1 MIQAVLE
8 ITIKF
13 LTELISFE
21 LPVYMYIWFAV
32 LFICSMIVEIVQLA
46 IAKESILNS
55 ILKRIGIKIVSL
67 LVVLIIGVLGS
78 NFFAQVVE
86 DAVNKESNLVYYIL
100 STTIA
105 TALTIIEP
113 IIEMVKKF
121 IKEQTNLAFAN
132 FTVSII
138 CLSVTFQAVSS
149 IFSDY
154 YILATPYKVVLIIAS
169 AIGIVYLVKF
179 DQNNLDVNSES
190 VQSNKND

>member
-32 LFICSMIVEIVQLA
+32 LFIFSMIVEIVQLA
-46 IAKESILNS
+46 IDKESILNS

-86 DAVNKESNLVYYIL
+86 GAVNKESNLVYYIL

-113 IIEMVKKF
+113 IIETMKKF

-138 CLSVTFQAVSS
+138 CLSVTFQAVSN

-154 YILATPYKVVLIIAS
+154 FILAIPYKVVLIIAS

>member
-21 LPVYMYIWFAV
+21 LPVYMYIWFV
-32 LFICSMIVEIVQLA
+32 ILFIFSMIVEIVQLA

-55 ILKRIGIKIVSL
+55 ILKRIGIKILSL

-113 IIEMVKKF
+113 IIETMKKF

-132 FTVSII
+132 FTASII
-138 CLSVTFQAVSS
+138 CLSVTFQVVSR
-149 IFSDY
+149 IFSDHF
-154 YILATPYKVVLIIAS
+154 ILATPYKVVLIISS

-179 DQNNLDVNSES
+179 DQNNLEINSES

>member
-113 IIEMVKKF
+113 IIEMMKKF

-138 CLSVTFQAVSS
+138 CLTVTFQAVSS
-149 IFSDY
+149 NFSDY
-154 YILATPYKVVLIIAS
+154 FILATPYKVALIISS

-179 DQNNLDVNSES
+179 DQNNLDVNSEN